1 MGGPSLKRLLLLRHA
16 KAVTAE
22 QPLADIARLLAER
35 GERDAQRIG
44 ARLQQYQPPPSR
56 ILTSPAARTLRTA
69 QLVAIA
75 FDQPPEAIVLE
86 PRLYLAEP
94 AALRTV
100 IAEQD
105 AALES
110 VLLVGHNP
118 GVSELVH
125 ELLPAF
131 DVDDLPT
138 AAVVVLEYPV
148 GTTWTELEATAGR
161 LVYYDFPTNPREPV
175 RAR

>member
-1 MGGPSLKRLLLLRHA
+1 LLLLRHA
-16 KAVTAE
+16 KAVAAE
-22 QPLADIARLLAER
+22 QPLADSARLLAER
-35 GERDAQRIG
+35 GERDARRIG

-56 ILTSPAARTLRTA
+56 ILTSPAARALRTA

-75 FDQPPEAIVLE
+75 FDQPLEAIVLE

-94 AALRTV
+94 PALRTV

-110 VLLVGHNP
+110 LLVVGHNP
-118 GVSELVH
+118 GLSELVH

-138 AAVVVLEYPV
+138 GAVVVLEYPV
-148 GTTWTELEATAGR
+148 NMAWTQLEATAGR
-161 LVYYDFPTNPREPV
+161 LAYYDFPKNPREPV
-175 RAR
+175 RDR

>member
-1 MGGPSLKRLLLLRHA
+1 MGGASLKRLLLFRHA
-16 KAVTAE
+16 KAVAAE
-22 QPLADIARLLAER
+22 QPLADSGRLLAER

-56 ILTSPAARTLRTA
+56 ILTSPATRALRTA

-75 FDQPPEAIVLE
+75 FDQPPEGIVLE

-94 AALRTV
+94 AALRRV

-105 AALES
+105 TALES
-110 VLLVGHNP
+110 LLVVGHNP
-118 GVSELVH
+118 GLSELVH
-125 ELLPAF
+125 ELLANF
-131 DVDDLPT
+131 EVEDLPT

-148 GTTWTELEATAGR
+148 NMKWTELEATAGR
-161 LVYYDFPTNPREPV
+161 LAYYDFPKNAREPV